1 MLTHGPH
8 LCENVLGEYDERVDI
23 WAYGM
28 MLIEMINRDQ
38 PFPCVSSEEVQQLV
52 LAKKLPQ
59 VLFVLW
65 FGLCVVI
72 VIFSTAKYA
81 STDSRLGAQGGA

>member
-1 MLTHGPH
+1 MLP
-8 LCENVLGEYDERVDI
+8 GEYDERVDI

-59 VLFVLW
+59 VL
-65 FGLCVVI
+65 
-72 VIFSTAKYA
+72 STFAPFLSILY
-81 STDSRLGAQGGA
+81 SV